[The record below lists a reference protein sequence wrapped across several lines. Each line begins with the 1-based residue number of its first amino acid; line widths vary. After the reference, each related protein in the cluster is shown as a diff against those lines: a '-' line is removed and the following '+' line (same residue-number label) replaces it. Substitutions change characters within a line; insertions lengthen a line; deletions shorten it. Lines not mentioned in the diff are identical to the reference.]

1 MCSLREEVCLEFIT
15 SRYIHFW
22 HVAGLLR
29 EISSTHM
36 CAVQKVTQDKK
47 QCFSRWIITSY
58 GQK

>member
-29 EISSTHM
+29 EISSTHV
-36 CAVQKVTQDKK
+36 CSAK
-47 QCFSRWIITSY
+47 SY
-58 GQK
+58 SGQETMFFQVDHN